1 MSATPLDEEETPLL
15 WADDEIGAPE
25 QFWRVLIVDDEPA
38 VHEVSS
44 LVLNSLR
51 FRERR
56 LSFLNAYDGAQARR
70 LLADYPDIA
79 VILLDVVMETDDAGL
94 QLVRHIREELGN
106 DLVRIILRT
115 GQAGLAPERLVILDY
130 DINDY
135 KEKTD
140 LTAQKLSTAVVA
152 ALRGYLALTE
162 LADLNRALEDK
173 VAQRTQ
179 ELVQANARLQ
189 QSLNALEQGERAGRQ
204 VQFKLLPQP
213 EWTHAGFHFSHLLMP
228 SEFMSGDFVDYF
240 AIDDDRVGFYIA
252 DVSGH
257 GVASAFVTVY
267 LKRFIATA
275 LDNQRHAQSSAIADP
290 ALLLG
295 QLNHELLRDRI
306 GKHIAIFYGVID
318 TRLSTLHYANAGATP
333 FPLLADGSGSRYL
346 QARSTPAGM
355 LAGSAYRNQT
365 LTLSCPMRLLLCSDG
380 VLEILRERSTE
391 QRCER
396 LRQVLSPQ
404 IEDLGQIR
412 AQLGLKPEDPHPD
425 DVALLL
431 IRWNTHSGDSSG

>member
-1 MSATPLDEEETPLL
+1 MSATPLDDEETPLL
-15 WADDEIGAPE
+15 WADDEVGAPE

-51 FRERR
+51 FRDRR

-94 QLVRHIREELGN
+94 RLVRHIREELGN

-162 LADLNRALEDK
+162 LAELNRVLEDK

-179 ELVQANARLQ
+179 ELVRANARLQ
-189 QSLNALEQGERAGRQ
+189 QSLSALEQGERAGRQ
-204 VQFKLLPQP
+204 VQFKLLPKP
-213 EWTHAGFHFSHLLMP
+213 AWTHADFHFSHLLMP

-240 AIDDDRVGFYIA
+240 AIDDNRVGFYIA

-275 LDNQRHAQSSAIADP
+275 LDNQQHGQASAITNP
-290 ALLLG
+290 ALLLA
-295 QLNHELLRDRI
+295 QLNSELLRDRI

-318 TRLSTLHYANAGATP
+318 THQHTLHYANAGATP
-333 FPLLADGSGSRYL
+333 FPLLADAGGCRYL
-346 QARSTPAGM
+346 EARSTPAGM
-355 LAGSAYRNQT
+355 LASSEYHNHTQT
-365 LTLSCPMRLLLCSDG
+365 LSRPMLLLLCSDG
-380 VLEILRERSTE
+380 VLEILPEHSTE

-404 IEDLGQIR
+404 VESIEQIR
-412 AQLGLKPEDPHPD
+412 VQLGLKPEDPHPD

-431 IRWNTHSGDSSG
+431 IRWDLSSSEPSV

>member
-1 MSATPLDEEETPLL
+1 MDDDDTPLF
-15 WADDEIGAPE
+15 WADDEPPVPDE
-25 QFWRVLIVDDEPA
+25 FWRVLIVDDEPA
-38 VHEVSS
+38 VHEVTA
-44 LVLNSLR
+44 LVLAGLR
-51 FRERR
+51 FRDRK
-56 LSFLNAYDGAQARR
+56 LSFLNAYDGEQAKL
-70 LLADYPDIA
+70 LLATHSDIA

-94 QLVRHIREELGN
+94 RLVRHIRDQIGN

-152 ALRGYLALTE
+152 ALRGYLALTQ

-189 QSLNALEQGERAGRQ
+189 QSLSALEQGERAGRQ
-204 VQFKLLPQP
+204 VQFKLLPKTDWICG
-213 EWTHAGFHFSHLLMP
+213 EFKFSHVLMP

-240 AIDDDRVGFYIA
+240 TIDEHRIGFYIA

-275 LDNQRHAQSSAIADP
+275 LESQRQQQASSIADP
-290 ALLLG
+290 AALMT
-295 QLNHELLRDRI
+295 QLNTELLRDRI

-318 TRLSTLHYANAGATP
+318 SADCSLRYANAGATP
-333 FPLLADGSGSRYL
+333 YPLLADLNGTRYL
-346 QARSTPAGM
+346 ESRSTPAGM
-355 LAGSAYRNQT
+355 LPNTRYHNDHLA
-365 LTLSCPMRLLLCSDG
+365 LSRPMRMLLCSDG
-380 VLEILRERSTE
+380 VLEILPEADSAARSA
-391 QRCER
+391 R
-396 LRQVLSPQ
+396 LRSALTPDTDHLDQVRT
-404 IEDLGQIR
+404 E
-412 AQLGLKPEDPHPD
+412 LGLQPEDPHPD
-425 DVALLL
+425 DVAMLL
-431 IRWNTHSGDSSG
+431 IRWDIPVGADARP